1 MTDKTKAFFDQ
12 RDENGLSN
20 REKIRLHQQV
30 IRRLPE
36 TDKTKSYEASSARS
50 DGIVMQ
56 NGKMIGF
63 GIHILNEDIYPLQSF
78 EIYLR
83 NCDLTGSLDLSGQ
96 PDLLFVDIYHNRISE
111 IKVDGDSKLRI
122 LGIQDNKIK
131 ILNTSGLTACL
142 GIDAGM
148 NELETLDVTGN
159 PELVELYINDNH
171 IRQID
176 LSECSKLKYFYC
188 HNNLIQRLDT
198 RSNPM
203 LRHLNATGCPLTEI
217 LSLAPQREQ
226 PLPLQL
232 TSGEGGHVGLK
243 FNPVYNAQWKETGEW
258 QQTYFAYPQEKY
270 IFKGWYSPDGTLLST
285 QEQWQDEYG
294 SGRILQA
301 VFTTESI

>member
-63 GIHILNEDIYPLQSF
+63 GIHI
-78 EIYLR
+78 
-83 NCDLTGSLDLSGQ
+83 
-96 PDLLFVDIYHNRISE
+96 
-111 IKVDGDSKLRI
+111 
-122 LGIQDNKIK
+122 
-131 ILNTSGLTACL
+131 
-142 GIDAGM
+142 
-148 NELETLDVTGN
+148 
-159 PELVELYINDNH
+159 
-171 IRQID
+171 
-176 LSECSKLKYFYC
+176 
-188 HNNLIQRLDT
+188 
-198 RSNPM
+198 
-203 LRHLNATGCPLTEI
+203 LNATGCPLTEI

-294 SGRILQA
+294 SSRILQA
-301 VFTTESI
+301 VFTTESA

>member
-122 LGIQDNKIK
+122 LGIQDNKIR

-188 HNNLIQRLDT
+188 HNNPIQRLDT

-203 LRHLNATGCPLTEI
+203 LPACRSI
-217 LSLAPQREQ
+217 LSTTRSGRKPENGSRPISHTRRKNIFLKAGTVLMAPCFQRRNNGRMNMAPAGYCRQ
-226 PLPLQL
+226 SLPLSLSESGQL
-232 TSGEGGHVGLK
+232 VKRFRTK
-243 FNPVYNAQWKETGEW
+243 
-258 QQTYFAYPQEKY
+258 
-270 IFKGWYSPDGTLLST
+270 
-285 QEQWQDEYG
+285 
-294 SGRILQA
+294 
-301 VFTTESI
+301 